1 MFLKFLYP
9 ILMMLNSLL
18 ESKREMEGRPRG
30 LFRLLKGKKKR
41 ITLGLADKPDKPD
54 IKSDKQG
61 RLTRSE
67 TETR

>member
-41 ITLGLADKPDKPD
+41 ITLGLADKPD